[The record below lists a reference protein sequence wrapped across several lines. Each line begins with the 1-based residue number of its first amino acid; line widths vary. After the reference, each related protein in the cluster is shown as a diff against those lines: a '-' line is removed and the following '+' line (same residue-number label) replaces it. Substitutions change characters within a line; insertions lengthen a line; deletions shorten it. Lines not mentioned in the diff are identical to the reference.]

1 MTFASGHPLYLGGS
15 LNSGLTGIPVHNQ
28 HPQYNEAINLI
39 QKIKTRFSS
48 RPNDSTFSEFLN
60 VLNTYRSLQG
70 HGYSFSHLRAL
81 RSVLTTVRKF

>member
-1 MTFASGHPLYLGGS
+1 MSLSLCLGGS

-48 RPNDSTFSEFLN
+48 RPNDTTFTEFLN

-70 HGYSFSHLRAL
+70 HSCLIYKGFALSPLRNKANH
-81 RSVLTTVRKF
+81 STF